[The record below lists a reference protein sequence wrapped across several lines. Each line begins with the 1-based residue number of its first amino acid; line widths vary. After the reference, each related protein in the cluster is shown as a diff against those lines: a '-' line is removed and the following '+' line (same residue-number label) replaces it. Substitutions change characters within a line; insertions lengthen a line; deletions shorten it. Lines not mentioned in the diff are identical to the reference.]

1 MYLFKRKNT
10 FPALSWEL
18 QQPEWLKLVAR
29 NRNSRN
35 PEELPR
41 DFSYRQTLPLSPA
54 SNPGTLFAHTCW
66 SPLSHGGR
74 QGVTF
79 CKGLSLLYKGG
90 SWGWCVSSALEPSRQ
105 NIWLPFLLARWPG
118 QAPGSASQA
127 PPLHRSCTAA
137 VLGLVSNS

>member
-41 DFSYRQTLPLSPA
+41 DFS
-54 SNPGTLFAHTCW
+54 
-66 SPLSHGGR
+66 
-74 QGVTF
+74 
-79 CKGLSLLYKGG
+79 
-90 SWGWCVSSALEPSRQ
+90 
-105 NIWLPFLLARWPG
+105 
-118 QAPGSASQA
+118 
-127 PPLHRSCTAA
+127 
-137 VLGLVSNS
+137 